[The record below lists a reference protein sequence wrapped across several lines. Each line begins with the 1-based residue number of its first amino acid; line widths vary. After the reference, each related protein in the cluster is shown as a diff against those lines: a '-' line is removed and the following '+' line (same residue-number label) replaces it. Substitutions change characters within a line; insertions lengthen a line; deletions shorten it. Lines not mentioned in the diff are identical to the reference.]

1 MARSLSPL
9 IPFIHAALKVVAREK
24 NGATKVVAR
33 NSSAERVAIGGKVT
47 VPVVPT
53 MAARDTQVSMNQDD
67 GENGDV
73 GAIEMAITKSRS
85 VSIYLTGEESLTLQ
99 SGGTFSDVRSQ
110 SITQAIRTL
119 ANEIEIDVT
128 SEAVKNATRI
138 IQYSSAGV
146 LKDAVL
152 DSAFARKA
160 LVDAGSPLVDMKL
173 VTNSLGGAH
182 ILSNTNLSRANE
194 AGTDAG
200 LRRGDLLPINGFYPT
215 ESGFLNQGANG
226 DAVANTTTAGFAIG
240 SKEIA
245 VSVTSGAFVVGDV
258 ISFAGDSNL
267 YNIAAVEAA
276 KITLTDGIR
285 VAIPAAATAITTV
298 AKKDPTIFF
307 PSQALVLLCRAPAI
321 PNGGDLAVDRYTIVD
336 PESGITFEAA
346 LYLGR
351 KKNEI
356 EISAAW
362 GVKAVNKEFLGL
374 MV

>member
-24 NGATKVVAR
+24 NGATKVVSR

-53 MAARDTQVSMNQDD
+53 MAARDTQVSMNQAD

-119 ANEIEIDVT
+119 ANEIETDVT

-138 IQYSSAGV
+138 VQYSGTGV

-160 LVDAGSPLVDMKL
+160 LVDAGSPLIDMKL

-182 ILSNTNLSRANE
+182 VLSNTNLSRANE

-200 LRRGDLLPINGFYPT
+200 LRRGDILPINGFSIS

-226 DAVANTTTAGFAIG
+226 NAVASTTTAGFAVG
-240 SKEIA
+240 SKEID
-245 VSVTSGAFVVGDV
+245 VTITSGSFVVGDV

-267 YNIAAVEAA
+267 YNVAAVEAN

-285 VAIPAAATAITTV
+285 VAIPAAATAITTI

-321 PNGGDLAVDRYTIVD
+321 PDGGDLAVDRYTIVD